1 MTTQL
6 PPITTIPS
14 LTTDE
19 RATILDTLFEKCAPL
34 HTLSVS
40 LLRERTFTS
49 YDELIAAVGQ
59 QLMDLYDSNLE
70 SDDKWLVS
78 ILAAHPRLGEKKV
91 ESAQSRAEQAK
102 MNAAD
107 GAAGAASEDIAERLA
122 NLNQVYEDKFPGLR
136 YVVFVNGRSRPVIME
151 DMQRRIDTSNLQQ
164 EKKDAIKVSQVGAFA
179 SFAFPFHSISITNV
193 HFD

>member
-19 RATILDTLFEKCAPL
+19 RAAILDTLFEKCAPL

-40 LLRERTFTS
+40 LLREKTFTS

-59 QLMDLYDSNLE
+59 QLMSLYDSNLE

-164 EKKDAIKVSQVGAFA
+164 EKKDAIMAMTDIA
-179 SFAFPFHSISITNV
+179 SDRAKKLGG
-193 HFD
+193 